1 MRRSLFPSLLL
12 LLASQ
17 GWMPGVHAQGWPSQY
32 EGVMLQGFYWD
43 SYTDSQWEYLERQA
57 DELSQSFSLVWVPQ
71 SGYCN
76 NAYNVMGYMPVYY
89 FDHHSSF
96 GTEQQLRSM
105 IATFKAKG
113 TGIIA
118 DVVINHRNN
127 LGRGGSWVDY
137 PKESYKGVDY
147 QMLPSDICANDD
159 GGKTAA
165 WAKQQGISLSA
176 NNDTGEGW
184 DGCRDLD
191 HRSANVNRC
200 VKAYLDF
207 LLNDLGYAGFRYDM
221 VKGYSPSFTA
231 DYNATAKPR
240 FSVGEYWDGT
250 QPIKTWIDGTKRDGQ
265 PTSAAFD
272 FQFRYRVR
280 DAINS
285 SDWRLLGSTDMVIN
299 SPEYRR
305 YAVTF
310 VENHD
315 TEQRSATEQQDP
327 IRRDTL
333 AANAYLLMM
342 PGTPCVF
349 YKHWQAYKPELKAMI
364 EARKL
369 AGIHS
374 ESEYLTLDASARC
387 YARYAQ
393 GRRCRLLC
401 EVGETSEVTLLGAN
415 ATAYTEI
422 LSGHHYKYLL
432 SRDAECAWI
441 SAADGEYFEP
451 VEARLVAVSQTEGA
465 EIVYTLDGSEPSATN
480 GTRVA
485 SGTVITVPQSA
496 TLKAGLLVGGKVTDV
511 CTRHYAVQAF
521 EPYSVTVHV
530 QADWS
535 PVYFYAWD
543 AAGQLNGS
551 WPGRQMSQADVR
563 EIDGAAWYCQSFSIP
578 SPGYSFN
585 IIFSQGMGKPQTA
598 DIPRLSTDKFYI
610 AHNNGSNITY
620 EDVTDQ
626 HSAAVQPI
634 PFTPSGHAA
643 AAPIFDLQGRR
654 ASRPA
659 RGGLYIQGGK
669 LRIW

>member
-465 EIVYTLDGSEPSATN
+465 EIVYTLDGSEPTAAH

-485 SGTVITVPQSA
+485 SGTVVTVPQSA
-496 TLKAGLLVGGKVTDV
+496 TLKAGLLAGGKVTDV

-563 EIDGAAWYCQSFSIP
+563 EIDGADGRHP
-578 SPGYSFN
+578 P
-585 IIFSQGMGKPQTA
+585 PQHRQVLHC
-598 DIPRLSTDKFYI
+598 PQQWFE
-610 AHNNGSNITY
+610 HH
-620 EDVTDQ
+620 V
-626 HSAAVQPI
+626 
-634 PFTPSGHAA
+634 
-643 AAPIFDLQGRR
+643 
-654 ASRPA
+654 
-659 RGGLYIQGGK
+659 
-669 LRIW
+669 

>member
-76 NAYNVMGYMPVYY
+76 NVYNVMGYMPVYY

-127 LGRGGSWVDY
+127 LGNAGSWVDY

-191 HRSANVNRC
+191 HKSANVNRC

-485 SGTVITVPQSA
+485 SGTVVTVPQSA